1 MKEKGGFAPVGLME
15 WWNIGFIF
23 NLIAERLYVF
33 GHYSSIPDLEVNVI
47 RRQRKKKKRC
57 MPAIQEG
64 RQFPYLV
71 RGGIG

>member
-1 MKEKGGFAPVGLME
+1 MGLYSFLVKGFHG
-15 WWNIGFIF
+15 
-23 NLIAERLYVF
+23 F
-33 GHYSSIPDLEVNVI
+33 GHYSAIPIFHDLKVNII

-71 RGGIG
+71 GGGIG